1 MSTFPLR
8 ISSPDGDLYRG
19 DAEMLILRGT
29 EGDLAI
35 MAGHTPFVT
44 AVVHGN
50 CVIIAAEGER
60 KEGVIEEG
68 LSYGRTVFWP
78 SALQYPVFWGRGRTT
93 ARQWIVNSY

>member
-1 MSTFPLR
+1 MKTFPLV
-8 ISSPDGDLYRG
+8 ISSPDGDLFRG

-35 MAGHTPFVT
+35 MAGHIPFVT

-68 LSYGRTVFWP
+68 LLTVDKDQVTVLT
-78 SALQYPVFWGRGRTT
+78 SALTLNN
-93 ARQWIVNSY
+93 A